1 MILFKY
7 IQENLM
13 VLWGMTLY
21 KLLFLSFNNEYNF
34 SKQAFALKTF
44 FIIIFKCLNT
54 LATYLKVVR
63 NYFFKI

>member
-1 MILFKY
+1 
-7 IQENLM
+7 M
-13 VLWGMTLY
+13 VLWGLTLN

-34 SKQAFALKTF
+34 SKQAFALETF

-63 NYFFKI
+63 NYFNKI